1 MTPHVPRSLFVMS
14 AGQDELALAMSFL
27 RGQAFASGARLLLPD
42 ALYSLHGR
50 TLPVPAERYVSLADI
65 SLAVDRHRPDLVF
78 LFSAYRFDLDQTLPL
93 TSLEALLDRL
103 RSARCRVVTSD
114 PFLGL
119 APVVTRDAVEGR
131 LLAIDRAAPVR
142 AAVRLLTR
150 LQDSKASLVR
160 VPALDDV
167 THLYPG
173 AIPGGESR
181 FKRLSFFNPTSTYV
195 GRSAAEASEQSSPG
209 HSTESWLFVL
219 SPDDLNAQRT
229 LIGMPELKACLTG
242 LLTGAV
248 EAGARPTLAAPASIV
263 KLLPRTVGNAAR
275 WLPDCPFIELEN
287 QVIQAGYVFDWN
299 VYSFF
304 YLTRLARGL
313 PVFAF
318 DRGLLAHTV
327 APVREMARA
336 FYFGEWEPQLLDQ
349 RRLSS
354 PYVLSHL
361 AQAQQQS
368 ARSCVERWRASPT
381 PDAIV
386 DEILNTP

>member
-1 MTPHVPRSLFVMS
+1 MTTHVPRSLFVIS

-27 RGQAFASGARLLLPD
+27 RGQTFAPGARLLLPD
-42 ALYSLHGR
+42 ALYSRHGR
-50 TLPVPAERYVSLADI
+50 TLPVPAERYASLADI
-65 SLAVDRHRPDLVF
+65 SLAIDRHRPALAF
-78 LFSAYRFDLDQTLPL
+78 LFSAYRFDLDRTLPL
-93 TSLEALLDRL
+93 TSLQALLDRL

-119 APVVTRDAVEGR
+119 APMVTRDAVDGR

-173 AIPGGESR
+173 AIPDGESR
-181 FKRLSFFNPTSTYV
+181 FKRRSFFNPTSTYA
-195 GRSAAEASEQSSPG
+195 GTPAAEAPEDSSSG
-209 HSTESWLFVL
+209 RSTESWLFVL

-229 LIGMPELKACLTG
+229 LIGIPELKACLTG

-248 EAGARPTLAAPASIV
+248 EAGARPALAAPASIV
-263 KLLPRTVGNAAR
+263 KPLARTLGNGVR
-275 WLPDCPFIELEN
+275 WLPDCPFIELES
-287 QVIQAGYVFDWN
+287 QVIHAGYVFDWN

-304 YLTRLARGL
+304 YLTRLARGR

-318 DRGLLAHTV
+318 DRGLLAHTI

-336 FYFGEWEPQLLDQ
+336 FYFGEWEPPLLDQ

-368 ARSCVERWRASPT
+368 ARSCVERWHASPT

-386 DEILNTP
+386 DEILSTP